1 MSLAS
6 PGAYAALTDA
16 YTFGLPQSAIPAFI
30 TSQMQQ
36 SILDSCNAEFEAA
49 AAGQYALPLL
59 SWGPDVV
66 RSICTVWRWE
76 IMCLRGFNPEGTDV
90 NYRYA
95 AESAREWWAEIQE
108 GRKSP
113 PGIVDSAK
121 QSQEGG
127 PQVKSDVP
135 RGWPLPSN
143 GSTPTGGTGFW
154 SD

>member
-1 MSLAS
+1 MPVVS

-16 YTFGLPQSAIPAFI
+16 YTFGLPAAAIPAFI

-36 SILDSCNAEFEAA
+36 SVLDSVNAEFEAA
-49 AAGQYALPLL
+49 ASGQYTLPLL
-59 SWGPDVV
+59 KWGPDVV

-76 IMCLRGFNPEGTDV
+76 IMCIRGFNPEGTDV

-95 AESAREWWAEIQE
+95 AEAAREWWAEIQE

-113 PGIVDSAK
+113 PSIVDSA
-121 QSQEGG
+121 QQTQEGG
-127 PQVKSDVP
+127 PNVTSDTP
-135 RGWPLPSN
+135 RGWTSPGGTSA
-143 GSTPTGGTGFW
+143 TGGTRFW